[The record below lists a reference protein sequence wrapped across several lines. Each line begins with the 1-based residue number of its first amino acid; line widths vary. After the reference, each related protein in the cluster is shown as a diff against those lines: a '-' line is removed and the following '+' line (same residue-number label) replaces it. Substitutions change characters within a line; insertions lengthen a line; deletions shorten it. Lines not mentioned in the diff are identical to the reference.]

1 MAPSLR
7 DSAIADILFK
17 MGRKGVKNGKGFT
30 LMSVRDL
37 SKGKDSKISKHPIAQ
52 DDPEVAMVIEKER
65 HRKSVSEAAAKEN
78 VSSGLYVRASALLDL
93 SRGQVEDEV
102 QTRLLYCLLN
112 EGFRLLGE
120 GGVVSY
126 RPGDIDIVY
135 TYGYGWPVYKGG
147 PMFYADFAMVYHHC
161 WLAQCIVPDGNL
173 VPTCPLLIAMVA
185 HNVTVIQL
193 QKDPSLVLKLKAARI

>member
-1 MAPSLR
+1 
-7 DSAIADILFK
+7 
-17 MGRKGVKNGKGFT
+17 
-30 LMSVRDL
+30 
-37 SKGKDSKISKHPIAQ
+37 
-52 DDPEVAMVIEKER
+52 MVIEKER

-126 RPGDIDIVY
+126 RPGTLISY
-135 TYGYGWPVYKGG
+135 TLMATAGQHTRAG
-147 PMFYADFAMVYHHC
+147 H
-161 WLAQCIVPDGNL
+161 
-173 VPTCPLLIAMVA
+173 
-185 HNVTVIQL
+185 
-193 QKDPSLVLKLKAARI
+193 VLR